1 MFSMDDID
9 NVDNNH
15 PQIPKELMDNTEFL
29 SSLVSIT
36 NLIERLDFTDDGDR
50 TRFQLHIIN
59 MITNGESL
67 DERNTI
73 YTALA
78 LSAHLSLLFI
88 SLQQSES
95 KESYVEYFRKLVVE
109 PLFEDE
115 GNIKCSTEFRPPEQM
130 LIANK
135 KYKFTSVRQPC
146 GKPLVGSSTMSSFCV
161 NQIPVK

>member
-67 DERNTI
+67 DERSTI

-115 GNIKCSTEFRPPEQM
+115 GNNE
-130 LIANK
+130 
-135 KYKFTSVRQPC
+135 
-146 GKPLVGSSTMSSFCV
+146 
-161 NQIPVK
+161 